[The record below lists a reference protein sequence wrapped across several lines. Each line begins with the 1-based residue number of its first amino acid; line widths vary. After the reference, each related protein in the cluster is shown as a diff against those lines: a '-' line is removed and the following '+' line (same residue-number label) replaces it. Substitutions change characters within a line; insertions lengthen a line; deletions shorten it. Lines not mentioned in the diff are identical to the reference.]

1 MSRKDAKKKKKGEMG
16 GKARGTVESERSPYP
31 AVLNTDEGHSG
42 AIPRDTSAVVAGAM
56 IQTAQ
61 AEGSF
66 GLPPLQVLR
75 EECQPPGK
83 VAVQMTLRLEQSG
96 IEGGVPVGEID
107 GDVPATEL
115 RRDDIDENAI

>member
-1 MSRKDAKKKKKGEMG
+1 MSRKDAKKKKKREMVG
-16 GKARGTVESERSPYP
+16 GKARGSVESERPYP
-31 AVLNTDEGHSG
+31 AVFNTDEGHNG

-75 EECQPPGK
+75 EECQPPGN

>member
-1 MSRKDAKKKKKGEMG
+1 MTSRKDAKKKKKMEMG
-16 GKARGTVESERSPYP
+16 VKARGRVESVRLPYP
-31 AVLNTDEGHSG
+31 VVLNTDEGHSA

-66 GLPPLQVLR
+66 GLPPPLQ
-75 EECQPPGK
+75 
-83 VAVQMTLRLEQSG
+83 AG

>member
-1 MSRKDAKKKKKGEMG
+1 MMSRKDAKKKKKREMVG
-16 GKARGTVESERSPYP
+16 GKARGSVESERPYP
-31 AVLNTDEGHSG
+31 AVFNTDEGHNG

-66 GLPPLQVLR
+66 ALPPLQV
-75 EECQPPGK
+75 
-83 VAVQMTLRLEQSG
+83 G

-107 GDVPATEL
+107 GDVPPATEL